1 MPLANPDD
9 FQFAL
14 EEPFYGRLFTR
25 RPDLTNDIR
34 LLIGTNALHALLNT
48 DFMFIYTELKKKTML
63 LSRATAFLE

>member
-34 LLIGTNALHALLNT
+34 LLIGTNALHALLNGVWGT
-48 DFMFIYTELKKKTML
+48 
-63 LSRATAFLE
+63 R